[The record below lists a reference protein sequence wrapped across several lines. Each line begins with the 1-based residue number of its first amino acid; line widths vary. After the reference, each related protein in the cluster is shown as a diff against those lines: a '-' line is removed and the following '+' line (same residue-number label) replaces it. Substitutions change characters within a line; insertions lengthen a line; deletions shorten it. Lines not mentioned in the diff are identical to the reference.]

1 MSSAKSSGIKIPE
14 ELAFVLYGDHSL
26 VEFFEPSLTVINQ
39 FPISMGET
47 SLNILLDI
55 LLDILNSEK
64 EISAKT
70 HVLEGKLIIRNSSLR
85 KSTI

>member
-1 MSSAKSSGIKIPE
+1 MSSPKSSGIKILE
-14 ELAFVLYGDHSL
+14 ELAFVLYGDHSH
-26 VEFFEPSLTVINQ
+26 VEFFEPSLTVFNQ

-55 LLDILNSEK
+55 LNFEK
-64 EISAKT
+64 EISEKT
-70 HVLEGKLIIRNSSLR
+70 YVLEGKLIIGNSSLR